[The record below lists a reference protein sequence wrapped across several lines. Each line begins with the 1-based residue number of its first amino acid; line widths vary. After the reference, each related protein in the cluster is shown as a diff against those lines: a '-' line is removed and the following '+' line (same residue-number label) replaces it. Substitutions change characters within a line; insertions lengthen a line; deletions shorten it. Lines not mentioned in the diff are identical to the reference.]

1 MYYTPFWV
9 IVISDEPAVCVID
22 VPKRSGLSLKTRGVF
37 AVVVWL
43 LESTVASTSGVPP
56 VPGSPLGITKS
67 NTASSLVPEFVTSAS
82 VPGSPVVTVPIV
94 IVAAVPWGP
103 SGPSG
108 PSGP

>member
-1 MYYTPFWV
+1 M
-9 IVISDEPAVCVID
+9 
-22 VPKRSGLSLKTRGVF
+22 RGVF

-43 LESTVASTSGVPP
+43 VESTVANTSGVPAAP
-56 VPGSPLGITKS
+56 LSPLGITKS
-67 NTASSLVPEFVTSAS
+67 NTASCSVPVFITSAL
-82 VPGSPVVTVPIV
+82 VPGSPVVTVPMF

>member
-1 MYYTPFWV
+1 M
-9 IVISDEPAVCVID
+9 
-22 VPKRSGLSLKTRGVF
+22 KTRGVF

-94 IVAAVPWGP
+94 SVAAVPWDLQGLQDP
-103 SGPSG
+103 RVPEGLPRL
-108 PSGP
+108 